1 MLLAAAM
8 LALVPLINNLAQL
21 YMVYI
26 PMAFGFSLAEPP
38 IFTKMVSSWFSRQRG
53 LALGLTNAGSDLGT
67 AIVLPI
73 SVVMVAL
80 LGWREAYLMLAG
92 IVAVLVVP
100 VGWRYLRES
109 PHEMGLLPD
118 GISNPANPEV
128 TVLLDSEKGI
138 SLPEALRTR
147 TFWRL
152 TAGILA

>member
-21 YMVYI
+21 YMMYI

-53 LALGLTNAGSDLGT
+53 LALGLTNAGSGLGT

-100 VGWRYLRES
+100 VGWRYLRER
-109 PHEMGLLPD
+109 PHEMRLLPD

-138 SLPEALRTR
+138 SLPEALKTR

-152 TAGILA
+152 TAGIFA